1 MAEHRPNRANMK
13 ILVLNC
19 GSSSVKF
26 SLFEMD
32 DERELLRG
40 QVERIGCSG
49 SRLAV
54 QSQEGSIALAGVSIQ
69 DHKRALYMAIV
80 SLKDPDLGALS
91 SLQEIKAVGHR
102 VVHGGSCFSQSVKVD
117 EEVKR
122 RLSGLND
129 LAPLHNPYSLM
140 GIEAAN
146 ALLPHAPSIA
156 VFDTAFHQTLPPRAY
171 IYALPYE
178 LHEGHGIRRY
188 GFHGTS
194 HRYIMEES
202 SKLIGREARDLRI
215 ISCHLGSGS
224 SIAAISGGRSIDT
237 SMGMTPLEGL
247 VMGTRCGD
255 LDPAIVLHLME
266 KVKLGPS
273 EVQELLY
280 RRSGLLGISGYASD
294 ARELEEAAYLDAD
307 PDRSRRSLNISHPHH
322 RRSRLALEIFC
333 YRLRK
338 YIGAYAAAM
347 GGLDVLAFTGGIGE
361 RSVTIPQ
368 DSCAGLELMGIE
380 LGPRTDLGE
389 GRHELSA
396 PSSKVRVLVIPAN
409 EELMI
414 ARDTS
419 RVLGKSRWDSQI

>member
-1 MAEHRPNRANMK
+1 MK

-26 SLFEMD
+26 RLFEMD
-32 DERELLRG
+32 GERELLRG
-40 QVERIGCSG
+40 QVERIGSAV
-49 SRLAV
+49 SRLEV
-54 QSQEGSIALAGVSIQ
+54 QSEKGRNALGGMPVQ
-69 DHKRALYMAIV
+69 DHKQALNLALEY
-80 SLKDPDLGALS
+80 LKDRDLGAVS

-102 VVHGGSCFSQSVKVD
+102 VVHGGSSFSQSVRID

-122 RLSGLND
+122 TLYGLID
-129 LAPLHNPYSLM
+129 LAPLHNPYNIM
-140 GIEAAN
+140 GIEAA
-146 ALLPHAPSIA
+146 AVHLPHAPSVA
-156 VFDTAFHQTLPPRAY
+156 VFDTAFHQTLPPQAY
-171 IYALPYE
+171 IYALPFELYE
-178 LHEGHGIRRY
+178 KHGVRRY

-194 HRYIMEES
+194 HRYIMDEC
-202 SKLIGREARDLRI
+202 SKLIGRDARDLRI

-224 SIAAISGGRSIDT
+224 SIAAISGGRSVDT

-255 LDPAIVLHLME
+255 LDPAIQLFLME
-266 KVKLGPS
+266 KEKLAPA

-280 RRSGLLGISGYASD
+280 RRSGLLGISGYTSD
-294 ARELEEAAYLDAD
+294 ARELEEAAYMDGE
-307 PDRSRRSLNISHPHH
+307 PDESRRSLNISHPHH

-361 RSVTIPQ
+361 RSATVPQ
-368 DSCAGLELMGIE
+368 DSCAGLGLMGIE

-396 PSSKVRVLVIPAN
+396 PSSRVRVLVIPAN

-419 RVLGKSRWDSQI
+419 RLLGKNG